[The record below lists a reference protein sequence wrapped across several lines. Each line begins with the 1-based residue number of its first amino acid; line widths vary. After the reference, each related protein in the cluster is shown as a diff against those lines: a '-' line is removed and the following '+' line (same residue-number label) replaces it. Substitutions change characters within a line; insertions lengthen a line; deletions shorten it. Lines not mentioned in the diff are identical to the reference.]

1 MRLPVL
7 IFDIETVTDL
17 KAGAHLYQLD
27 LPEEDLEQALMK
39 LRRQDTGSDFQRL
52 SLHEIV
58 CISGLWIDEQGF
70 MKLFS
75 FSQEQHT
82 EAEILK
88 RFLSI
93 FDK

>member
-1 MRLPVL
+1 
-7 IFDIETVTDL
+7 
-17 KAGAHLYQLD
+17 
-27 LPEEDLEQALMK
+27 MK

-75 FSQEQHT
+75 FSHET
-82 EAEILK
+82 TY
-88 RFLSI
+88 
-93 FDK
+93 